1 MLDLSVIILTYN
13 EEIHIRRCLENVCKI
28 AKNIYVID
36 SYSTDKTIEI
46 AKEFPNVTIL
56 QHEWP
61 NNHGIQFNWGLEHAN
76 ISSKWILRL
85 DADEYLSEGLKIRL
99 ENELE
104 SLPEDIAAIEMRRK
118 LVFMGRTI
126 KGGSGKK
133 YFTRIF
139 RHGKGKSETK
149 RMDEH
154 IVVSGGQTVRW
165 DEIFFD
171 NNLNDLAWWTNK
183 HNGYSIRE
191 AADLLDSEYHL
202 SDSVSDGLLGNDA
215 ASARQKKSIYSKMPL
230 FFRSFAYF
238 IYRYLVRGGFL
249 EGKEGFIW
257 CFLQGWWYRTL
268 VDAKIY
274 EIKKNCGSDRELIKQ
289 YLTNQYNIDFNY

>member
-28 AKNIYVID
+28 AQNIYVID

-85 DADEYLSEGLKIRL
+85 DADEYLSDELKIRL

-104 SLPEDIAAIEMRRK
+104 SLSEDIAAIEMRRK

-126 KGGSGKK
+126 KGGSGKN

-139 RHGKGKSETK
+139 RYGKGKSETK

-171 NNLNDLAWWTNK
+171 DNLNDLAWWTNK

-191 AADLLDSEYHL
+191 AADLLDAEYHL
-202 SDSVSDGLLGNDA
+202 SDSISDGFLGNDA

-238 IYRYLVRGGFL
+238 IYRYFVRGGFL

-268 VDAKIY
+268 VDAKIF
-274 EIKKNCGSDRELIKQ
+274 EIKKKSGGSPEAIKQ
-289 YLTNQYNIDFNY
+289 ILAIEYGIKL

>member
-85 DADEYLSEGLKIRL
+85 DADEYLSEELKIRL

-139 RHGKGKSETK
+139 RHGKGKSEAK

-154 IVVSGGQTVRW
+154 
-165 DEIFFD
+165 
-171 NNLNDLAWWTNK
+171 
-183 HNGYSIRE
+183 
-191 AADLLDSEYHL
+191 
-202 SDSVSDGLLGNDA
+202 SDGLLGNDA

>member
-36 SYSTDKTIEI
+36 SYSTDRTIEI

-104 SLPEDIAAIEMRRK
+104 SLSEDIAAIEMRRK

-139 RHGKGKSETK
+139 RYGKGKSETK

-183 HNGYSIRE
+183 QNGYSIRE
-191 AADLLDSEYHL
+191 AADLLDAEYHL

>member
-28 AKNIYVID
+28 AQNIYVID

-85 DADEYLSEGLKIRL
+85 DADEYLSDELKIRL

-104 SLPEDIAAIEMRRK
+104 SLSEDIAAIEMRRK

-126 KGGSGKK
+126 KGGSGKN

-139 RHGKGKSETK
+139 RYGKGKSETK

-171 NNLNDLAWWTNK
+171 DNLNDLAWWTNK

-191 AADLLDSEYHL
+191 AADLLDAEYHL
-202 SDSVSDGLLGNDA
+202 SDSISDGFLGNDA

-238 IYRYLVRGGFL
+238 IYRYFVRGGFL

>member
-36 SYSTDKTIEI
+36 SYSTDRTIEI

-104 SLPEDIAAIEMRRK
+104 SLSEDIAAIEMRRK

-139 RHGKGKSETK
+139 RYGKGKSETK

-191 AADLLDSEYHL
+191 AADLLDAEYHL